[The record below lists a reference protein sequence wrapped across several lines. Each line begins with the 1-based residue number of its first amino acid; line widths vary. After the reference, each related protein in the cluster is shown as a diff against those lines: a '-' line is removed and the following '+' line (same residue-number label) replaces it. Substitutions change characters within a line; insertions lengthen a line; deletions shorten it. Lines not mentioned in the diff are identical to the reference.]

1 MKFKNGIFLNTVVWI
16 HTFTIIID
24 HLIYNNRRIEIK
36 LNSVK
41 IVNRK
46 SLLFPLNKNNLKYQT
61 FPQSQL
67 DSSH

>member
-1 MKFKNGIFLNTVVWI
+1 MD
-16 HTFTIIID
+16 TFTIIID
-24 HLIYNNRRIEIK
+24 HLIYNNRRIEIE

-46 SLLFPLNKNNLKYQT
+46 SLLFLLNKNNLKYQT

>member
-1 MKFKNGIFLNTVVWI
+1 MKFKNGIFLNIVVWI

-24 HLIYNNRRIEIK
+24 HLICNNRRIEIE

-46 SLLFPLNKNNLKYQT
+46 SLLFLLNKNNLKYQT
-61 FPQSQL
+61 FSQSQL